1 MIGPLAALRP
11 LAVPTDL
18 SAHGIGG
25 QQDLPI
31 PLGGAIAGGVAA
43 LLLSFL
49 VLALAWRRPRY
60 ATAAVPPD
68 PDADSDADSDSAAGA
83 APAPAGSGRALLWPA
98 PSGTPIP
105 WRLLAAAGAAVR
117 STPGQWLLRG
127 FGLAVLALAAVASI
141 FGQDLTINPTF
152 GIFYVWLW
160 VGIVPASL
168 LFGPFYRAISP
179 ARTINRGLALLAGTD
194 PRQGLYRYPAR
205 LGYWPA
211 ALGLLA
217 FVWMELVYP
226 HMAEIGPVRTWCAIY
241 LAVMVVGCAVFGD
254 TFAEHCDPFEVYSS
268 LVARLSPWRI
278 DDDGIL
284 RLVSP
289 LANLAT
295 IPAVPGLLAVVAVL
309 FGSTG
314 YDSFGESPT
323 FVEFVRGQ
331 TIAPYT
337 LENLALLTFCLGAG
351 LLFAGACSLTGVR
364 AGVPRRALPGL
375 FAFSVVPI
383 IVGYI
388 VAHYLTYFLELGS
401 RTVSQAADPLSR
413 GDNLLWLRDFPEIV
427 WLSYHPTLLATI
439 KVLAVVLGHVV
450 AAVAAH
456 DRALRVLPARHHLT
470 GQLPLLAVMVFFT
483 GGGLYLLFAA

>member
-1 MIGPLAALRP
+1 MIALVPLTA
-11 LAVPTDL
+11 PTDL

-60 ATAAVPPD
+60 ATDVVPEDPTPEAAVGSGL
-68 PDADSDADSDSAAGA
+68 ALVW
-83 APAPAGSGRALLWPA
+83 PAPAG
-98 PSGTPIP
+98 TPVP
-105 WRLLAAAGAAVR
+105 VRVLAALGAAVR
-117 STPGQWLLRG
+117 SRGGRAALRV
-127 FGLAVLALAAVASI
+127 FGLLVLTLAGVAAI
-141 FGQDLTINPTF
+141 FGRDLTINPLF

-168 LFGPFYRAISP
+168 FFGPFYRAISP
-179 ARTINRGLALLAGTD
+179 VRAINAGLARLAGTD
-194 PRQGLYRYPAR
+194 PDEGLYRYPAR

-211 ALGLLA
+211 ALGLFA

-226 HMAEIGPVRTWCAIY
+226 HMAELGPVRTWCAIY
-241 LAVMVVGCAVFGD
+241 LAVMVVGGAVFGN
-254 TFAEHCDPFEVYSS
+254 TFFAHCDPFEVYSS
-268 LVARLSPWRI
+268 LVARLSPWRV
-278 DDDGIL
+278 DDDGVL

-289 LANLAT
+289 LAHLAT
-295 IPAVPGLLAVVAVL
+295 IPAVPGLVAVVAVL

-323 FVEFVRGQ
+323 FVDFVRGQ
-331 TIAPYT
+331 TISPYT

-351 LLFAGACSLTGVR
+351 LLFAGACALTGVR

-401 RTVSQAADPLSR
+401 RTVAQAADPLSR
-413 GDNLLWLRDFPEIV
+413 GDDLLGLSGFPEIV

-456 DRALRVLPARHHLT
+456 DRALRVLPPRHHLT

-483 GGGLYLLFAA
+483 GGGLYLLFSS